1 MKPLQLVIGGGI
13 GSGKSRVGR
22 LLVERGFAVLDADRV
37 GHSILSG
44 DHPVARRV
52 AERWPDAVTTGGTI
66 DRRALGRIVFG
77 DRDQLAELEA
87 ITHPAI
93 RDGIAGWAREAGR
106 RPAAVEIPILADLV
120 DGSWLWVIIEAPLEL
135 RKKRL
140 RGRGMSDGE
149 VEARLASQPSHGEW
163 LDAADFVIG
172 NAGTPEQLGRALDDT
187 LARIMAST
195 RARSAADPTGA
206 G

>member
-1 MKPLQLVIGGGI
+1 MKPLRLVIGGGI
-13 GSGKSRVGR
+13 GSGQSHVGR

-52 AERWPDAVTTGGTI
+52 AERWPEAVTGETI
-66 DRRALGRIVFG
+66 DRRALGRIVFD

-93 RDGIAGWAREAGR
+93 RDGIAGWAREAEG

-172 NAGTPEQLGRALDDT
+172 NAGTLEQLGRALDDT

-195 RARSAADPTGA
+195 RARSATDPTGA

>member
-1 MKPLQLVIGGGI
+1 MKPLRLVIGGGI

-140 RGRGMSDGE
+140 RGRDMSDGE

>member
-1 MKPLQLVIGGGI
+1 MKPLRLVIGGGI

>member
-1 MKPLQLVIGGGI
+1 MKPLRLVIGGGI

-66 DRRALGRIVFG
+66 GRRALGRIVFG

>member
-1 MKPLQLVIGGGI
+1 MKPLRLVIGGGI

-37 GHSILSG
+37 GHSLLSG

>member
-1 MKPLQLVIGGGI
+1 MRPLRLVISGGI
-13 GSGKSRVGR
+13 GSGKSQAGR

-52 AERWPDAVTTGGTI
+52 AERWPEAVAGGTI
-66 DRRALGRIVFG
+66 DRRALGRIVFD

-106 RPAAVEIPILADLV
+106 RPAAVEISILADLV

-140 RGRGMSDGE
+140 RGRGMSAGE
-149 VEARLASQPSHGEW
+149 VKARLASQPSHEEW

-172 NAGTPEQLGRALDDT
+172 NAGTLEQLGRALDDT

-195 RARSAADPTGA
+195 RARSGADPTGA

>member
-1 MKPLQLVIGGGI
+1 MKPLRLVIGGGI

-120 DGSWLWVIIEAPLEL
+120 DGSWLWVIVEAPLEL